1 MSQSTTNEPSSQATD
16 HTMYP
21 PAWQRDDKFSKIFAP
36 YSRAKQYISG
46 RPLPELWDI
55 NNGCI
60 LWLPARAD
68 IEDKI
73 IPGSKV
79 DRQKDGFFDHPVV
92 VLKVERQSPTA
103 ALLTFARLTSFGNQN
118 LRQAKAESNWQHY
131 LPIRPSAPHPESGIL
146 LDLENEK
153 TKRSMKEN
161 SHIILQETFTLE
173 FTAFRCYALGQ
184 KGDGYR
190 QRLTQD
196 SFDQL
201 AKSLGMEPGNWIKT
215 DDLWENFENYL
226 ELQP

>member
-1 MSQSTTNEPSSQATD
+1 MSQSTTNVIPGHPAHYETWL
-16 HTMYP
+16 
-21 PAWQRDDKFSKIFAP
+21 PAWQRNDKFYKIFAP
-36 YSRAKQYISG
+36 YSRAKQYTSG

-55 NNGCI
+55 NKGCI
-60 LWLPARAD
+60 LWLPARAE

-73 IPGSKV
+73 TPDSSV

-92 VLKVERQSPTA
+92 VLKVELQSPTA

-131 LPIRPSAPHPESGIL
+131 LPITPSAPHPRTGIL
-146 LDLENEK
+146 LDLEDEK
-153 TKRSMKEN
+153 EKRSMKEN
-161 SHIILQETFTLE
+161 SHINLQETFILD
-173 FTAFRCYALGQ
+173 FTAFRGYALGQ

-201 AKSLGMEPGNWIKT
+201 AKQLGMEPGKWIKT
-215 DDLWENFENYL
+215 DALWEGFEKYL
-226 ELQP
+226 ESQP